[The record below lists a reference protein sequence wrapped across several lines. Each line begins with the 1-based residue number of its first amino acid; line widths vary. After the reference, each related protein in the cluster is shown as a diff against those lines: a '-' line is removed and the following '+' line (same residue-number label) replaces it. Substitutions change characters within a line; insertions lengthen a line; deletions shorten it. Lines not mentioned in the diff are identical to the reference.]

1 MIEGFGQDLKHGARM
16 LAKNPGFAFTA
27 IVSIAIG
34 VGANA
39 GMFSLAD
46 TFLLRPL
53 TVPRASDIVTITSV
67 VPRSG
72 FASPTSSALSYPD
85 YIDVRDNARSF
96 ASLMAYRLVV
106 ASLADRAGQPARR
119 KFGVAVSGNLFDALG
134 VPAARGGVFGVEQDR
149 VVGRDPVVVLDHDFW
164 TQQFGS
170 DPDIVGRRFRLGG
183 VEMTVAGV
191 MPRGFTGPDQFIH
204 PAFYIPLAMLP
215 ALQGLQ
221 PDELTRR
228 DVRNLAVKGRLAADV
243 TLTRAR
249 EEVQLIGANLQ
260 RSYPNTNRDH
270 TLTVMTE
277 FGARVDA
284 RPQLA
289 VFAATLITLAVA
301 VLLVACANVAGLLV
315 SRAPVRAREMALRLA
330 IGAGRLR
337 LMRQLL
343 VESLLVAG
351 IGGAVGLGLGYGVI
365 RVFQQI
371 QLPTDVP
378 LKLGFDLDERVFLV
392 GIGVAALGALLS
404 SLVPA
409 WKSTRVDLITSLK
422 SQAAADPHRSR
433 LWGRNTL
440 VCGQVALSLVLM
452 TLGVFL
458 YRAFQMELG
467 RGPGFRIDHVLLMAF
482 DPDIAGYD
490 DERAERFYQLLREKV
505 QTLPGVKSVALTS
518 SVPFDGLSIENTA
531 VAPEGYQFPAGTED
545 LRVLSARVDEGYFE
559 TLGIGIVSGR
569 AFRATDA
576 RESPRVAVVNQS
588 FAARYWPQQDPVGK
602 RVRLTEDDQTWV
614 QVVGV
619 AANHKYRALLE
630 GRTAFVYYPQRQRP
644 ANDNTILVHTESDP
658 ALLAATLRD
667 AVGAI
672 DPNVPTLDV
681 RTMEEFYYAS
691 SVTFTHLIVGI
702 IGGMGLIGLVLAM
715 VGLYGLVAYTVSR
728 RTREIGV
735 RIAVGA
741 NPSSVLR
748 MVLRY
753 GLLLAVG
760 GVVAGL
766 TGSVAMSG
774 LLRAIFPFPDAER
787 MRLTTYF
794 LVVPALLAITLLA
807 AYIPARRAA
816 RIDPLMALRHE

>member
-1 MIEGFGQDLKHGARM
+1 MIEGFWQDVKHGARM
-16 LAKNPGFAFTA
+16 LAKNPGFAFIA
-27 IVSIAIG
+27 VVSIAIG

-39 GMFSLAD
+39 GMFSVAD
-46 TFLLRPL
+46 TMLLRPL
-53 TVPRASDIVTITSV
+53 TVPRASEIVTVTSV

-85 YIDVRDNARSF
+85 YVDIRDNARSF
-96 ASLMAYRLVV
+96 ASLVAYRLVV
-106 ASLADRAGQPARR
+106 ASFADRSDQPTQR
-119 KFGVAVSGNLFDALG
+119 KFGVAVTGNLFDALR
-134 VPAARGGVFGVEQDR
+134 VPAALGGVFGVEQDR
-149 VVGRDPVVVLDHDFW
+149 VVGRDPVVVLDYDFW
-164 TQQFGS
+164 TQQFAS
-170 DPDIVGRRFRLGG
+170 DPDVVGRRFRLGG

-221 PDELTRR
+221 ADELTRR
-228 DVRNLAVKGRLAADV
+228 DVRNLAVKGRLASNV
-243 TLTRAR
+243 TLARAR
-249 EEVQLIGANLQ
+249 EEVEFLGENLR
-260 RSYPNTNRDH
+260 RSHPDTNRDH
-270 TLTVMTE
+270 GLTVMTE

-289 VFAATLITLAVA
+289 VLAATLITLAVA
-301 VLLVACANVAGLLV
+301 VLLVACANIAGLLV

-351 IGGAVGLGLGYGVI
+351 IGGVVGLGLGYGVI
-365 RVFQQI
+365 RLFQQL

-378 LKLGFDLDERVFLV
+378 LKLGFDLDERVLLV
-392 GIGVAALGALLS
+392 GVAVAALGAVLS

-409 WKSTRVDLITSLK
+409 WKSTGVDLITSLK
-422 SQAAADPHRSR
+422 SQAAADPRRSR
-433 LWGRNTL
+433 LWGRNAL
-440 VCGQVALSLVLM
+440 VSGQVALSLVLL

-467 RGPGFRIDHVLLMAF
+467 RGPGFRVDHVLLMTF
-482 DPDIAGYD
+482 DPDLAGYD
-490 DERAERFYQLLREKV
+490 DARAERFYRLIREKV
-505 QTLPGVKSVALTS
+505 HTLPGVRSVALTS
-518 SVPFDGLSIENTA
+518 SVPFDGLSTENTA

-545 LRVLSARVDEGYFE
+545 VGVRSARVDEGYFE

-569 AFRATDA
+569 AFRATDS
-576 RESPRVAVVNQS
+576 RESPRVAVVNQT

-602 RVRLTEDDQTWV
+602 RFRRREDQAWV
-614 QVVGV
+614 QIVGV
-619 AANHKYRALLE
+619 AANHKYRALNE
-630 GRTAFVYYPQRQRP
+630 GLTEFVYYPQRQQP
-644 ANDNTILVHTESDP
+644 ANDNTILVQTDADP
-658 ALLAATLRD
+658 TVLAAPLRE
-667 AVGAI
+667 AVSAI
-672 DPNVPTLDV
+672 DPSVPTLGV
-681 RTMEEFYYAS
+681 RTMEDFYHAS
-691 SVTFTHLIVGI
+691 SVTFSHLIVGI
-702 IGGMGLIGLVLAM
+702 VGGMGSVGLVLAM

-735 RIAVGA
+735 RMAVGA

-753 GLLLAVG
+753 GLLLAVVG
-760 GVVAGL
+760 TGVGL
-766 TGSVAMSG
+766 VGSVAMRG
-774 LLRAIFPFPDAER
+774 LLRTIFPFPDAEQ

-794 LVVPALLAITLLA
+794 MVVPALLVITLLA

>member
-16 LAKNPGFAFTA
+16 LAKNPGFAFIA

-53 TVPRASDIVTITSV
+53 TVPRSSEIVTITSV

-106 ASLADRAGQPARR
+106 ASFADRAGQPARR

-404 SLVPA
+404 SLVPS

-482 DPDIAGYD
+482 DPPIAGYD
-490 DERAERFYQLLREKV
+490 DERAERFYQLLRERV

-576 RESPRVAVVNQS
+576 RESPRVAVVNQT

-644 ANDNTILVHTESDP
+644 ANDNTILVQTESDP

-702 IGGMGLIGLVLAM
+702 IGGMGLTGLVLAM

-753 GLLLAVG
+753 GLLLAVV

-774 LLRAIFPFPDAER
+774 LLRAIFPFPDAEP

-794 LVVPALLAITLLA
+794 LVVPTLLAITLLA
-807 AYIPARRAA
+807 AYLPARRAA